1 MGMAPEHATVR
12 RGAQGP
18 GRVSRP
24 GRGRGAAGGCTSM
37 PAVWIGNEELSRQ
50 LLLPRVNQVESCERD
65 DGCRCVHP
73 DQLRLRQLVGIV
85 RAQNDPPCPP

>member
-1 MGMAPEHATVR
+1 
-12 RGAQGP
+12 
-18 GRVSRP
+18 
-24 GRGRGAAGGCTSM
+24 M